1 MEQCPLTV
9 MTTSPTLMR
18 DSCGLRF
25 QGLKGWPLS
34 LKPCIIDAGPNNSR
48 QQIMSSRCLPF
59 IECQIELIGGRL
71 APLMMQQLERGMSLV
86 GPPGEFRC
94 RKECSREIT
103 DQTRLRHHPS
113 FRNATSR

>member
-25 QGLKGWPLS
+25 RGLKGWPLS

-71 APLMMQQLERGMSLV
+71 ALLMMQQSERGMSLV
-86 GPPGEFRC
+86 GLPGEFRC
-94 RKECSREIT
+94 RKECSRGI